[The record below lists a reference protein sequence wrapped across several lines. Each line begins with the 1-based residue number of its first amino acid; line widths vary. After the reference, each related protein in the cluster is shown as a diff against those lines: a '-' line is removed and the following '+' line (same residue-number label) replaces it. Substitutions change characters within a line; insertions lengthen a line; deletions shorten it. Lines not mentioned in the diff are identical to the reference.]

1 MYRSSGHKLSLSLE
15 FAPDISLPQLGMHW
29 GLAVSKG
36 SNNTGIR
43 QIFAECEETYHRKA
57 Y

>member
-36 SNNTGIR
+36 SNNTDIR